1 MLKFERYLSELEG
14 LLTRATKP
22 KSNARLA
29 LALDGQPGRVLRSS
43 LSIDHLRSGGI
54 FLTGSVLS
62 KRLIEQ
68 ADDASRV
75 GPRFLDP
82 TCGAGD
88 LLIACSIKLPVFR
101 SLRQTLTHWN
111 SFLSGMDTV
120 PQLVRAAR
128 VRLALSA
135 ANRGAKIDIIA
146 PDLAQLLTNIQ
157 VKDAEQ
163 PWAAR
168 SDTLVVLNP
177 PYTLTTAPKA
187 CEWAQGRVT
196 SAALFVERAIAAS
209 EPGTSIA
216 MILPDV
222 LRTGPRYRAWR
233 RFVTRSASIVDIQ
246 IIGLFDAVTD
256 VDVFSAIMTVQECSE
271 PNERWTKSPNSG
283 HTRVS
288 DLFDVHVGTVVPYR
302 HPNRGSW
309 AHYVHPRAVPQWG
322 TVRTIEQRIRSNH
335 TFEPPFV
342 AIRRTS
348 RPGDRFRCVGT
359 IISGQDTVAVEN
371 HLLVAVPKDGT
382 LRSCKALLREFQKD
396 ETNAWFNSESRC
408 RHLTV
413 GAVKELPLQDVTH
426 D

>member
-1 MLKFERYLSELEG
+1 MLKFERYLGELEG
-14 LLTRATKP
+14 LLSRPIRHEAE
-22 KSNARLA
+22 ARLA
-29 LALDGQPGRVLRSS
+29 LALDGQPSRVLRSS
-43 LSIDHLRSGGI
+43 ISIDHLRSGGI
-54 FLTGSVLS
+54 FLTGSALS
-62 KRLIEQ
+62 KRLIDQ
-68 ADDASRV
+68 ADEALGARSH
-75 GPRFLDP
+75 FLDP

-88 LLIACSIKLPVFR
+88 LLIACSNKLPVFP

-111 SFLSGMDTV
+111 SCLSGMDTV

-135 ANRGAKIDIIA
+135 VRRGAVIDITA
-146 PDLAQLLTNIQ
+146 SDLAQLLTNIQ
-157 VKDAEQ
+157 LKSAEE
-163 PWAAR
+163 PWTAG
-168 SDTLVVLNP
+168 SGTLVVLNP
-177 PYTLTTAPKA
+177 PYTLTTAPNT
-187 CEWAQGRVT
+187 CEWAQGRIT
-196 SAALFVERAIAAS
+196 QAALFVEMVVAAS
-209 EPGTSIA
+209 EPGTRIA

-246 IIGLFDAVTD
+246 IVGLFDAVTD
-256 VDVFSAIMTVQECSE
+256 VDVFSAIMSVQECSE
-271 PNERWTKSPNSG
+271 PNERWTKPPNPR

-302 HPNRGSW
+302 HPNRGPW
-309 AHYVHPRAVPQWG
+309 THYVHPRAVPQWA
-322 TVRTIEQRIRSNH
+322 TVRTIEQMIRSKS

-359 IISGQDTVAVEN
+359 IISGQYTVSVEN

-382 LRSCKALLREFQKD
+382 LRSCKMLLHELQKD
-396 ETNAWFNSESRC
+396 ETNAWFNSVSRC

-413 GAVKELPLQDVTH
+413 GAVKELPLRDVAH

>member
-1 MLKFERYLSELEG
+1 MLKFEQYLGELEG
-14 LLTRATKP
+14 LLTRPMKP
-22 KSNARLA
+22 ESGALLS
-29 LALDGQPGRVLRSS
+29 LALDGQPSRVLRSS
-43 LSIDHLRSGGI
+43 ISIDCLRSGGI

-68 ADDASRV
+68 ADEASGVRSH
-75 GPRFLDP
+75 FLDP

-88 LLIACSIKLPVFR
+88 LLIACSDKLPVSR
-101 SLRQTLTHWN
+101 SLRQTLTRWN
-111 SFLSGMDTV
+111 SCLSGMDTV

-135 ANRGAKIDIIA
+135 VKRGAEIDITTS
-146 PDLAQLLTNIQ
+146 DLAQLMTNIQ
-157 VKDAEQ
+157 LKSAEE
-163 PWAAR
+163 PWTAG

-177 PYTLTTAPKA
+177 PYTLTTAPKT
-187 CEWAQGRVT
+187 CEWAQGRIT
-196 SAALFVERAIAAS
+196 RAALFVERVIAAS
-209 EPGTSIA
+209 EPGTRIA

-233 RFVTRSASIVDIQ
+233 RSVTCSASIMDIQ
-246 IIGLFDAVTD
+246 IVGLFDAVTD
-256 VDVFSAIMTVQECSE
+256 VDVFSAIMTVQKRGKPC
-271 PNERWTKSPNSG
+271 ERWSKPPNSNR
-283 HTRVS
+283 TRVS

-302 HPNRGSW
+302 HPNRGPW
-309 AHYVHPRAVPQWG
+309 TCYVHPRAVPQWE
-322 TVRTIEQRIRSNH
+322 TVRTFEQRIRSKY

-359 IISGQDTVAVEN
+359 IIRGQRAVAVEN
-371 HLLVAVPKDGT
+371 HLLVALPKDGT
-382 LRSCKALLREFQKD
+382 LGSCKMLLRELQKD
-396 ETNAWFNSESRC
+396 ATNAWFNSESRC

-413 GAVKELPLQDVTH
+413 GAVKELPLLDVAH